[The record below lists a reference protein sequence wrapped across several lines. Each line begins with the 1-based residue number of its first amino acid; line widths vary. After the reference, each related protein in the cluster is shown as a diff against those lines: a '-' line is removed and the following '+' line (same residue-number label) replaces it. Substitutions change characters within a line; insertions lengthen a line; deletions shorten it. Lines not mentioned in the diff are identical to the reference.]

1 MGLRGWM
8 SAGAVSLLLV
18 ACGQRGDVDP
28 RVPLGAHIVG
38 AHPVVLRGAAPGKT
52 VAIPS
57 TASLPPATYTADQAR
72 LGKEIY
78 ESTCARCHPP
88 GQLDGETFE
97 VGWNERR
104 VFDLY
109 SLISNTMPQDKPGS
123 LSDDQYLDVVAYL
136 LQRNHVPA
144 GTVALRA
151 DSAALKSVRIDV
163 KDVKPVT
170 Q

>member
-8 SAGAVSLLLV
+8 IVATMSSLV
-18 ACGQRGDVDP
+18 AACGRRDVDP
-28 RVPLGAHIVG
+28 RVPLGARVVG
-38 AHPVVLRGAAPGKT
+38 ARPVVLRGTAPGKSI
-52 VAIPS
+52 AIPS
-57 TASLPPATYTADQAR
+57 TASLPPATYTADQAQ
-72 LGKEIY
+72 LGRQIY

-104 VFDLY
+104 VFDLF
-109 SLISNTMPQDKPGS
+109 SLVSNTMPQDKPGS
-123 LSDDQYLDVVAYL
+123 LSDDEYLGVVAYL

-144 GTVALRA
+144 GAVALRA
-151 DSAALKSVRIDV
+151 DSAALKGVRIDV
-163 KDVKPVT
+163 KPVS

>member
-1 MGLRGWM
+1 MGLRGWLIVGTM
-8 SAGAVSLLLV
+8 WVLV
-18 ACGQRGDVDP
+18 AACGRRDVDP
-28 RVPLGAHIVG
+28 RIPLGARVLG
-38 AHPVVLRGAAPGKT
+38 AQPPVLHGAAPGKT
-52 VAIPS
+52 IAIPS
-57 TASLPPATYTADQAR
+57 TASLPAATYTAEQAQ
-72 LGKEIY
+72 LGKQIY

-104 VFDLY
+104 VFDLF
-109 SLISNTMPQDKPGS
+109 SLVSNTMPQDKPGS
-123 LSDDQYLDVVAYL
+123 LSDDEYLGVVAYL

-151 DSAALKSVRIDV
+151 DTSALKSVRIDV
-163 KDVKPVT
+163 KSVS

>member
-8 SAGAVSLLLV
+8 SACTMSLLLA
-18 ACGQRGDVDP
+18 ACKRGDVDP
-28 RVPLGAHIVG
+28 RVPLGARMLG

-52 VAIPS
+52 IAIPS
-57 TASLPPATYTADQAR
+57 TASLPPATYTADQAQ
-72 LGKEIY
+72 LGKQIY

-104 VFDLY
+104 VFDLF
-109 SLISNTMPQDKPGS
+109 SLVSNTMPQDKPGS
-123 LSDDQYLDVVAYL
+123 LTDDQYLGVVAYL
-136 LQRNHVPA
+136 LERNHVPP
-144 GTVALRA
+144 GTVPLRA
-151 DSAALKSVRIDV
+151 DSAALKGVRIDV
-163 KDVKPVT
+163 KAAKSVS